1 MGSLWIIWAF
11 ISSFQ
16 GYSFSDPGP
25 FNTLE
30 ECVYSVAVNH
40 ELINKFLI
48 MQYNL
53 DSNIEVPLFCV
64 REEDL
69 EEFLKGR
76 AYKLE
81 QDQI

>member
-1 MGSLWIIWAF
+1 MDNLWIIWALV
-11 ISSFQ
+11 SSFQ

-69 EEFLKGR
+69 QEFLKER
-76 AYKLE
+76 AY
-81 QDQI
+81 

>member
-1 MGSLWIIWAF
+1 MDNLWIIWAF

-16 GYSFSDPGP
+16 GYSFTNPGP
-25 FNTLE
+25 FDTLE
-30 ECVYSVAVNH
+30 ECAYSVAANQ
-40 ELINKFLI
+40 ELMNKFLI

-53 DSNIEVPLFCV
+53 NSNTEVPLFCV
-64 REEDL
+64 REDDL
-69 EEFLKGR
+69 QEYLKGR

>member
-1 MGSLWIIWAF
+1 MDNLWIIWALV
-11 ISSFQ
+11 SSFQ

-69 EEFLKGR
+69 QEFLKER